1 MSRITD
7 IEEMELEEREEVR
20 DDIFSQ
26 LSDTL
31 LSEKRLLKRFFEFCE
46 QYNNFEYDEMGI
58 NMEESEMVLK
68 RVVKIRD
75 LLLLNIE
82 NKLSYSFDNV
92 DTEVLT
98 KCMTMEVVRDEIKY
112 KIIIQV
118 MPDSFHLELV

>member
-82 NKLSYSFDNV
+82 DKLSYSFDNV
-92 DTEVLT
+92 DSDVLT

>member
-68 RVVKIRD
+68 RVIKIRD

>member
-7 IEEMELEEREEVR
+7 IEEMELEEKEDVR

-68 RVVKIRD
+68 RVIKIRD